1 MHDCRVCGKPLTY
14 TGAFGVNVT
23 PVVHDHSDEYRRWFD
38 LAAQLRDGSAT
49 SEAAEKLK
57 AAQLAVAA
65 AEEER
70 DRLFLEAMIGA
81 GIPDWFAKSR
91 VEDLYDY

>member
-1 MHDCRVCGKPLTY
+1 VSTSHRSY
-14 TGAFGVNVT
+14 TTTATNIGGGST
-23 PVVHDHSDEYRRWFD
+23 SLHSF
-38 LAAQLRDGSAT
+38 
-49 SEAAEKLK
+49 
-57 AAQLAVAA
+57 AA